1 MKGMGRRHT
10 FHSNPPQQPPLR
22 SVPDKDNATWRWKVF
37 PSTQDV
43 VEEQEQVKIDEEEL
57 WETLQS
63 VTKEEIFDSSE
74 WWMMEGRKRLRA
86 NEGKWRIQTSRFLL
100 KFCK

>member
-1 MKGMGRRHT
+1 MKGMGRRT
-10 FHSNPPQQPPLR
+10 FHSNPLQPPLR
-22 SVPDKDNATWRWKVF
+22 SVSDKDNATWRWKVF

-63 VTKEEIFDSSE
+63 VTNEEIFDSSE